1 MASCQD
7 SSTEVEA
14 VALSMEALACRECGP
29 VATTRGSSNKP
40 NAEVR
45 HRSGLISQDKI
56 ETKPDREER
65 QSEAAEDHLKLPKRG
80 ARGNKNYVYRRG
92 TGPQG
97 YEHES
102 MGFTTLICRSFPRA
116 TPFT

>member
-14 VALSMEALACRECGP
+14 VALSMGALACRECGP
-29 VATTRGSSNKP
+29 VATTSGSSNKP

-45 HRSGLISQDKI
+45 HRSGRDKI
-56 ETKPDREER
+56 EMNPTERKGSQR
-65 QSEAAEDHLKLPKRG
+65 QSGISNLRPTYGTREHKTD
-80 ARGNKNYVYRRG
+80 VYRRG
-92 TGPQG
+92 TGPEG
-97 YEHES
+97 YEHER
-102 MGFTTLICRSFPRA
+102 MGFTTIICRSCPRA